1 VSRHLIAERRP
12 LLRDS
17 VAPKRVIPAILLL
30 ALLTVAACSG
40 QPPPATEPI
49 APSAT
54 SFATGLPVA
63 KALTPT
69 FVPATPTVREPTA
82 TFVPLITPSPT
93 PEGGART
100 KAIVP
105 RIGVDVAKEMADA
118 GEAVLVDVRTR
129 GTFETAHIAGAIS
142 LPSDEVLDHYDQ
154 LPTDRL
160 IIFYCA

>member
-1 VSRHLIAERRP
+1 VSRHLIVERRP
-12 LLRDS
+12 VLRDS
-17 VAPKRVIPAILLL
+17 VAPKRRTLAILLL
-30 ALLTVAACSG
+30 ALLAVTGCSG
-40 QPPPATEPI
+40 QLSPITEP
-49 APSAT
+49 AEPSAT
-54 SFATGLPVA
+54 SSATSLPVA
-63 KALTPT
+63 KASTPT
-69 FVPATPTVREPTA
+69 SIPATPTVRKPTA

-105 RIGVDVAKEMADA
+105 RIGVDVAKEMADT
-118 GEAVLVDVRTR
+118 GEAVLVDVRPR